1 MLSGGGVV
9 GLKPVIAGG
18 PGFFEREVVVVFF
31 QGRAQDWV
39 RHEELDRTTFVEDQC
54 FRAGVEMAVA
64 VGIDRS
70 ESPPPAAEDFI
81 PLTPLPLAPP
91 KDSGCG
97 SAGFWDRQDIR
108 ASIWTRD

>member
-1 MLSGGGVV
+1 
-9 GLKPVIAGG
+9 
-18 PGFFEREVVVVFF
+18 
-31 QGRAQDWV
+31 
-39 RHEELDRTTFVEDQC
+39 
-54 FRAGVEMAVA
+54 MAVA

-97 SAGFWDRQDIR
+97 SAGFWDRQEIR
-108 ASIWTRD
+108 AFIWTRD